1 MFISFPNNNITD
13 SRQPTWTGEKTEKPS
28 FITIYLCSTL
38 NWVDISLVQSGEIP
52 ADRVVVRDN
61 SAVCRWSFRNNKN

>member
-1 MFISFPNNNITD
+1 MAG
-13 SRQPTWTGEKTEKPS
+13 RGGEKDIKLYS
-28 FITIYLCSTL
+28 FITIYLSSTL